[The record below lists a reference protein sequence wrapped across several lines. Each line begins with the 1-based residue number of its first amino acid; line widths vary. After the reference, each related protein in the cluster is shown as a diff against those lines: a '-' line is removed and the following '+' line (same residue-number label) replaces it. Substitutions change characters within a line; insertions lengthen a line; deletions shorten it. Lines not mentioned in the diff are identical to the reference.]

1 MTKEVKALR
10 AEGGMTSTEVARL
23 LGIGLTTLRRLE
35 GTVYEAPKRVGGR
48 AILVVLFD
56 ERSSLGLVR
65 LRVKKASEEMS
76 RLFDQVARKAASR
89 QGPSILSE
97 ITDADIDNLFND

>member
-10 AEGGMTSTEVARL
+10 AQGGMTSTQVARL

-48 AILVVLFD
+48 AI
-56 ERSSLGLVR
+56 
-65 LRVKKASEEMS
+65 RVFTAEA
-76 RLFDQVARKAASR
+76 VARVREWLARKV
-89 QGPSILSE
+89 
-97 ITDADIDNLFND
+97 ADSGES

>member
-48 AILVVLFD
+48 AIRVFTPEDVVRVRAWLTRGGRLPPPAMPPS
-56 ERSSLGLVR
+56 RSKR
-65 LRVKKASEEMS
+65 
-76 RLFDQVARKAASR
+76 
-89 QGPSILSE
+89 
-97 ITDADIDNLFND
+97 